1 MPLRP
6 DSVLVH
12 GYSLASITAA
22 LVLAVALAFRL
33 WRLDSLPGINGD
45 EAWYGVQMLNLA
57 TGQPFEWKTPPG
69 NILNPFYSGLVLL
82 LQLPFAPHFW
92 ILRGAAVISSVLA
105 VAACARLWR
114 HFLSPDS
121 TRVATLLFATL
132 PVTIAYARFGW
143 DASQSI
149 LAGVLT
155 LAFVMRRLW
164 MLAALFFVIGV
175 WVHPTNI
182 FLAPLVFVH
191 LLYEQPGEQAQ
202 GRAVR
207 MRLLAVKLAAAL
219 AVVALARYLFVPAF
233 VQITPAALMARLG
246 SGDAWWDFT
255 RLFGRLLSGTTSYV
269 YIVGP
274 ISPANQLLHDVVFW
288 PLIAMAFGFGI
299 GGIFRSGR
307 SERAQVLGTALTYV
321 VFFTFAGPP
330 AISPHF
336 ERYALVLVAPAVLTF
351 VLLLGHAFERCRL
364 TPYLTTVGLALAV
377 ACLLSF
383 STNYLA
389 VLSATGGQS
398 HQTFRTG
405 AREPKQ
411 TAFALILERSALHRT
426 CAGIQVVAE
435 DWWLYWPLRYLASG
449 RPIAVALADERRT
462 DQFVH
467 ATDGCSYYVGFAGGP
482 FQPPPTSRFDSQ
494 AIADPLGRPI
504 LLVWHAR
511 APSPR

>member
-1 MPLRP
+1 
-6 DSVLVH
+6 
-12 GYSLASITAA
+12 
-22 LVLAVALAFRL
+22 VLAVAFAFRL

-57 TGQPFEWKTPPG
+57 SGQPFLWKTPPG

-114 HFLSPDS
+114 RFLSPDS
-121 TRVATLLFATL
+121 TRVAALLFATL

-155 LAFVMRRLW
+155 LAFVMLRRW
-164 MLAALFFVIGV
+164 MMAALFFVIGV

-191 LLYEQPGEQAQ
+191 LLYEQPVRQAQ
-202 GRAVR
+202 GWPVRMKQLAVR
-207 MRLLAVKLAAAL
+207 LAGAL
-219 AVVALARYLFVPAF
+219 AVVALARYLFVPAS
-233 VQITPAALMARLG
+233 VQITPAALMARLA
-246 SGDAWWDFT
+246 SGDAWWEFT
-255 RLFGRLLSGTTSYV
+255 RLFGRLLSGTTSYA
-269 YIVGP
+269 YIVGQ

-288 PLIAMAFGFGI
+288 LLIAMAFAFGI
-299 GGIFRSGR
+299 GGIFSSRDHSG
-307 SERAQVLGTALTYV
+307 RAQVLGTLLTYV

-364 TPYLTTVGLALAV
+364 TPYLTTTGVALAV

-383 STNYLA
+383 SINYLA
-389 VLSATGGQS
+389 ELSATGGRS
-398 HQTFRTG
+398 HRTFRTA

-411 TAFALILERSALHRT
+411 TAFALILERSARQRT
-426 CAGIQVVAE
+426 CAGIHVAAE
-435 DWWLYWPLRYLASG
+435 DWWLYWPLRYLSLG
-449 RPIAVALADERRT
+449 TPRIAVSMADERPT
-462 DQFVH
+462 DQFMR

-482 FQPPPTSRFDSQ
+482 FQPPPTSGFDSQ
-494 AIADPLGRPI
+494 PIADPLGRPI

-511 APSPR
+511 APSPP